1 MPEFITSVASA
12 KVPETV
18 SVPAEIVVSPVYVLL
33 AEKVN
38 APVPALVKDPNPEI
52 IPETVSLPES
62 PAVRVI
68 PLANST
74 SPDPVSYT
82 HLTLPTIYSV

>member
-18 SVPAEIVVSPVYVLL
+18 SVPAEIVVSPVYALL
-33 AEKVN
+33 SEKVN
-38 APVPALVKDPNPEI
+38 VPVPALVKDPNPEI

-62 PAVRVI
+62 PDVRVI

-74 SPDPVSYT
+74 PPDPLKDWIVSVAST
-82 HLTLPTIYSV
+82 S

>member
-1 MPEFITSVASA
+1 MFLQ
-12 KVPETV
+12 
-18 SVPAEIVVSPVYVLL
+18 IVVSPYALL

-62 PAVRVI
+62 PDVRVI
-68 PLANST
+68 PSANST
-74 SPDPVSYT
+74 SRSAQRLDCIGS
-82 HLTLPTIYSV
+82 INIISS

>member
-18 SVPAEIVVSPVYVLL
+18 SVPAEIVVSPVYALL

-38 APVPALVKDPNPEI
+38 VPVPALVKDPNPEI

-62 PAVRVI
+62 PDVRVI

-74 SPDPVSYT
+74 PPDPLKDWIVSVAST
-82 HLTLPTIYSV
+82 S